1 MAVFYIG
8 STMVANIAGNFP
20 YEVVSSLPTA
30 SASTVGV
37 IYVLTGENGSTL
49 HLTAE
54 SSGSYSWVQVGSL
67 STSFETIAESEIDAL
82 FV

>member
-1 MAVFYIG
+1 MAAIYIG
-8 STMVANIAGNFP
+8 STLIGSVAGTFP
-20 YEVVSSLPTA
+20 YEIVSSLPTA